1 MLIHVCASTGTCV
14 CACMHACIPKDSPCC
29 STPLFYLCESLS
41 LSLYLNFPG
50 RLGWLVNSPTDLPV
64 SASLMLTPQIIDTCH
79 YARLFPRQFWGSLTL
94 VLLLG
99 KANRLLAELP
109 PHPLPLLFY
118 IHSQELTWKAS
129 GTASRQ
135 MLGSVS
141 GLPFTQRK

>member
-1 MLIHVCASTGTCV
+1 MFAQAQAHVCV
-14 CACMHACIPKDSPCC
+14 HACMLALQKTAPAALH
-29 STPLFYLCESLS
+29 LFSICVRVCLS
-41 LSLYLNFPG
+41 LSLNFLG
-50 RLGWLVNSPTDLPV
+50 RLGWLVTNPTDLPV

-79 YARLFPRQFWGSLTL
+79 YARLFPCQFWGSLTL

-109 PHPLPLLFY
+109 PYPLPLLFY